1 MYSAN
6 RKAMNQIGDVLVTQW
21 AACYSRHG
29 LPCCRQLQENKPNTG
44 QQMDHRFTTLQ
55 HWRIV
60 TTSDIEDNRTTVSD
74 QVQSLDHCNSL
85 RDTRE
90 TTVTARG
97 IHDDAAAAAGN
108 GH

>member
-1 MYSAN
+1 
-6 RKAMNQIGDVLVTQW
+6 
-21 AACYSRHG
+21 
-29 LPCCRQLQENKPNTG
+29 
-44 QQMDHRFTTLQ
+44 MDHRFTTLQ

-108 GH
+108 GHWQWRPPISQRQWSRTRSGVTVYGVGLSDKEVGGFDPGRGGAAA